1 MGNQGDR
8 QLGNQEAI
16 QLKLDESPEQLD
28 APDQAISGNQWQSVA
43 ISGNEWPSVAIIGN
57 HRLPNSTM
65 LLSPLA
71 KPRGPTICERP
82 AVGDLP
88 WPGEPISTL
97 PPRHISK
104 VGTLRHEKMRRAIR
118 GHRRSSEVIRGHQRS
133 SVVIRGHRRQ
143 SHLSRKQAP
152 SWHMCCLSI
161 SANQRP
167 SIQQS
172 ERSTEWQS
180 IGISRNQS
188 QSVAPGPQ
196 GARNQSQS
204 VAISRNQSHLVHE
217 ALVQW
222 GALDETRRL
231 GRPVGVMTLV
241 HLMTQRQLE
250 LDQSSIRAPS
260 EAIRHRVAEGSTCRP
275 CLATRR
281 HERVGRQGSPGMA
294 AAGRAG
300 SPLRPCPRVHG
311 SFDKRASAPPLRPS
325 ESQSS

>member
-1 MGNQGDR
+1 VGNQGDR

-16 QLKLDESPEQLD
+16 KLKLDESPEQLD

-65 LLSPLA
+65 LFSPLA

-104 VGTLRHEKMRRAIR
+104 VGTL
-118 GHRRSSEVIRGHQRS
+118 
-133 SVVIRGHRRQ
+133 
-143 SHLSRKQAP
+143 
-152 SWHMCCLSI
+152 
-161 SANQRP
+161 
-167 SIQQS
+167 
-172 ERSTEWQS
+172 
-180 IGISRNQS
+180 
-188 QSVAPGPQ
+188 
-196 GARNQSQS
+196 
-204 VAISRNQSHLVHE
+204 VHE

-241 HLMTQRQLE
+241 HLMTQRQSE

-260 EAIRHRVAEGSTCRP
+260 EAHQAQG
-275 CLATRR
+275 
-281 HERVGRQGSPGMA
+281 GRG
-294 AAGRAG
+294 
-300 SPLRPCPRVHG
+300 
-311 SFDKRASAPPLRPS
+311 
-325 ESQSS
+325 

>member
-16 QLKLDESPEQLD
+16 KLKLDESPEQLD

-104 VGTLRHEKMRRAIR
+104 VGTLRHEKMRRVITSAEVIR

-133 SVVIRGHRRQ
+133 SEEVIRSQLMAIRGHQ
-143 SHLSRKQAP
+143 SSSPVFATCHAP
-152 SWHMCCLSI
+152 VFI
-161 SANQRP
+161 AAGNQRP
-167 SIQQS
+167 S
-172 ERSTEWQS
+172 
-180 IGISRNQS
+180 
-188 QSVAPGPQ
+188 PL
-196 GARNQSQS
+196 
-204 VAISRNQSHLVHE
+204 AIRGN
-217 ALVQW
+217 
-222 GALDETRRL
+222 
-231 GRPVGVMTLV
+231 
-241 HLMTQRQLE
+241 QRQSGAITCRSASHVSIAACRRHVRSPCTDRRRRE
-250 LDQSSIRAPS
+250 NAQTRASNISFHAAHPRRIPSWSIR
-260 EAIRHRVAEGSTCRP
+260 RTT
-275 CLATRR
+275 CLAKCSTRL
-281 HERVGRQGSPGMA
+281 SFSA
-294 AAGRAG
+294 ALCGPRA
-300 SPLRPCPRVHG
+300 
-311 SFDKRASAPPLRPS
+311 
-325 ESQSS
+325 

>member
-16 QLKLDESPEQLD
+16 KLKLDESPEQLD

-104 VGTLRHEKMRRAIR
+104 VGTLRHEKMRRVIR

-133 SVVIRGHRRQ
+133 SVVIRGHRR
-143 SHLSRKQAP
+143 SSVAITPLSKASTLLARV
-152 SWHMCCLSI
+152 LSL
-161 SANQRP
+161 NQRQAAP
-167 SIQQS
+167 IDSAI
-172 ERSTEWQS
+172 RA
-180 IGISRNQS
+180 INR
-188 QSVAPGPQ
+188 VAIN
-196 GARNQSQS
+196 RHQSQS
-204 VAISRNQSHLVHE
+204 VAISRTWS
-217 ALVQW
+217 
-222 GALDETRRL
+222 TRRSCSGERL
-231 GRPVGVMTLV
+231 TK
-241 HLMTQRQLE
+241 
-250 LDQSSIRAPS
+250 RAVS
-260 EAIRHRVAEGSTCRP
+260 
-275 CLATRR
+275 
-281 HERVGRQGSPGMA
+281 VGRLG
-294 AAGRAG
+294 
-300 SPLRPCPRVHG
+300 
-311 SFDKRASAPPLRPS
+311 
-325 ESQSS
+325 

>member
-1 MGNQGDR
+1 VGNQGDR

-16 QLKLDESPEQLD
+16 KLKLDESPEQLD

-57 HRLPNSTM
+57 HRLPNSSM

-104 VGTLRHEKMRRAIR
+104 VGTLRHEKMRRVIR
-118 GHRRSSEVIRGHQRS
+118 GHRRSSAVIRGHQRS
-133 SVVIRGHRRQ
+133 SVVIRGHRRSSEVIRGHQWSSEVIGGHQWQ

-152 SWHMCCLSI
+152 SWHVCCLSI
-161 SANQRP
+161 SAKQRP

-204 VAISRNQSHLVHE
+204 VAISRTWS
-217 ALVQW
+217 
-222 GALDETRRL
+222 TRRSCSGERL
-231 GRPVGVMTLV
+231 TK
-241 HLMTQRQLE
+241 
-250 LDQSSIRAPS
+250 RAVS
-260 EAIRHRVAEGSTCRP
+260 
-275 CLATRR
+275 
-281 HERVGRQGSPGMA
+281 VGRLG
-294 AAGRAG
+294 
-300 SPLRPCPRVHG
+300 
-311 SFDKRASAPPLRPS
+311 
-325 ESQSS
+325 